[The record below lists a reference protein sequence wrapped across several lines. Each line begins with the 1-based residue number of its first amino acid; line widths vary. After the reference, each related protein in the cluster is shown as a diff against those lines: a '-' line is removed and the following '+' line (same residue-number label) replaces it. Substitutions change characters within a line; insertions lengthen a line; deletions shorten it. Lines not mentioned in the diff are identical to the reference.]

1 MAGPHAEPT
10 VEAQSQGGPHA
21 EPTEEAQSQDGA
33 HTEPTVEAQSQ
44 DDDSRA
50 VLTSV
55 ARTLAVRYAILMPKF
70 KAVAFLQPED
80 HVSKKRIIH
89 DAHRRGSY
97 SAQLFVSASHNAAIF
112 ASGAVLF
119 LVQDRSLR
127 TLEPQSRGDFSL
139 ASPFSTFFS
148 GALGGMA
155 YSLCATCTAAWVGT
169 KGASVILEREKR
181 LRSWAFLR
189 MALPYTLARDCGG
202 FALYFGTYAFAQ
214 SAFARR
220 LGVYGSCTDAA
231 SEHKGAELSKRDG
244 ENGQVAFASGH
255 AGAQTSHKLQ
265 LLTSSPGELARGVG
279 AAAASGGL
287 AGLLSYAWRS
297 PLDTLYKR
305 AVGWRA
311 HDAPLWSLRRFL
323 TSPRGGKAVLIGA
336 TTWSAFEI
344 ADAGVRALAGEGHGA
359 HGRS

>member
-21 EPTEEAQSQDGA
+21 EPTVEAQSQDGA

-119 LVQDRSLR
+119 LVQDP
-127 TLEPQSRGDFSL
+127 TAWPQS
-139 ASPFSTFFS
+139 SPMDRS
-148 GALGGMA
+148 
-155 YSLCATCTAAWVGT
+155 
-169 KGASVILEREKR
+169 ERSMPSREEWEIKR
-181 LRSWAFLR
+181 
-189 MALPYTLARDCGG
+189 
-202 FALYFGTYAFAQ
+202 
-214 SAFARR
+214 
-220 LGVYGSCTDAA
+220 
-231 SEHKGAELSKRDG
+231 
-244 ENGQVAFASGH
+244 
-255 AGAQTSHKLQ
+255 
-265 LLTSSPGELARGVG
+265 VG
-279 AAAASGGL
+279 AAQ
-287 AGLLSYAWRS
+287 R
-297 PLDTLYKR
+297 
-305 AVGWRA
+305 
-311 HDAPLWSLRRFL
+311 
-323 TSPRGGKAVLIGA
+323 I
-336 TTWSAFEI
+336 
-344 ADAGVRALAGEGHGA
+344 
-359 HGRS
+359 